1 MSRSNAFSATVNS
14 ANHPYA
20 RPMEVKR
27 TKKVL
32 SLITHPLS
40 LNYFINNSTK
50 CLRLIKSARKL
61 MKQCIDSLLTW
72 PTKIVF
78 NSKDYACLRV
88 MVIFFLI
95 CTLSETLQ
103 SKGQSSKLL
112 CCCASGSQS
121 NKECYSAR
129 PVNTESK
136 TQEESPFS
144 SQSMESIPLTDT
156 NNSTESLS
164 VSIKGQSFIASILA
178 GLGIKSLSTLNL
190 STLSSN
196 SDKKP
201 SHP

>member
-1 MSRSNAFSATVNS
+1 MRRSNAFSTNVNS
-14 ANHPYA
+14 ATHHYA
-20 RPMEVKR
+20 GPMEVTC

-32 SLITHPLS
+32 SLITRSLN

-61 MKQCIDSLLTW
+61 MKRCIYSILTW
-72 PTKIVF
+72 PTKIAF
-78 NSKDYACLRV
+78 NLKGYALFRV

-103 SKGQSSKLL
+103 SKGQLSKLL
-112 CCCASGSQS
+112 CCCKSGSQT
-121 NKECYSAR
+121 NKQCYSER

-136 TQEESPFS
+136 TQEASSFS

-164 VSIKGQSFIASILA
+164 VSIKGQSFIASILT
-178 GLGIKSLSTLNL
+178 GLGIKSLSSFNL